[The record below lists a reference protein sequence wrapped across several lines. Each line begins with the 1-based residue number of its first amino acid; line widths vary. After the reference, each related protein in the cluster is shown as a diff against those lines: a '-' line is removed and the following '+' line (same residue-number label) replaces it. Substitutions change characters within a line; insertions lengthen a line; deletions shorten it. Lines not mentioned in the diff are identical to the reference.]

1 MIFGNPDS
9 RSLLDRLL
17 HPDDPTQTIALSG
30 PAHTG
35 KASLIQELA
44 KAASADDVLVAE
56 PGIES
61 AREATQ
67 FCSSR
72 PVEAEVRLLFLPDL
86 DKFTEPAQDAY
97 LKLVEEPASCV
108 KVLASSSNFDGVLPA
123 LRSRFRTRLTWQRLS
138 LEEMRAYAESEGVID
153 NHALELSDGLPG
165 IYFKLS
171 HQSRYRDFLKVL
183 ESLVD
188 KSHPGMI
195 SKPPEVMMK
204 LDAKSD
210 ERPVIIH
217 LLRRVARNADP
228 KVAKSFLDLAT
239 ILSSVPSA
247 NSEIYWMRTV
257 SRITS
262 M

>member
-1 MIFGNPDS
+1 MIFGNTDS
-9 RSLLDRLL
+9 RSLLARLL
-17 HPDDPTQTIALSG
+17 HPEDPTQTIALSG

-44 KAASADDVLVAE
+44 KATSADDVLVAE

-86 DKFTEPAQDAY
+86 DRFTEPAQDAY
-97 LKLVEEPASCV
+97 LKLVEEPAPCV
-108 KVLASSSNFDGVLPA
+108 KILATSSNFDGVLPA

-138 LEEMRAYAESEGVID
+138 PEEMKEFADSEGVVD
-153 NHALELSDGLPG
+153 ANALDLSDGLPG

-171 HQSRYRDFLKVL
+171 HQSRYRDFVKVL
-183 ESLVD
+183 ESLVN

-204 LDAKSD
+204 LDPKSD
-210 ERPVIIH
+210 ERPVIAH
-217 LLRRVARNADP
+217 LLRRVSRDAD
-228 KVAKSFLDLAT
+228 VRTAKSLLDLAT